1 MELNRNM
8 AKARDIPGLD
18 AGMPFTE
25 AAAATVAVRAEEMF
39 EQAENVLDITD
50 IERVHDM
57 RVASRRLRAVLEIY
71 APCFPADEFRPIL
84 REVKALADALGAR
97 RDPDVLLDQL
107 AKLEGT
113 LPKADAPG
121 VEAFAAPVHDEQAR
135 GNEILAAA
143 LDHAE
148 RTDLR
153 GRLALLAS
161 RAAAPEEPE
170 APEPAE
176 PEAVDEVAVAA
187 ESAPTE
193 PETAGALEAVVAGVT
208 EPEAPAPPGH
218 EATTNG
224 DGPTPYG
231 ATP

>member
-1 MELNRNM
+1 M

-18 AGMPFTE
+18 ARMPFAE
-25 AAAATVAVRAEEMF
+25 AAAATVAVRAEELF
-39 EQAENVLDITD
+39 EQSENVLDITD

-71 APCFPADEFRPIL
+71 APCFPADEFKPIL

-107 AKLEGT
+107 AKLEST
-113 LPKADAPG
+113 LPKANVPG

-148 RTDLR
+148 RTGLR
-153 GRLALLAS
+153 RRLAVLAS
-161 RAAAPEEPE
+161 RAV
-170 APEPAE
+170 APEPE
-176 PEAVDEVAVAA
+176 PEPEPQEVLVEAVVVEEPAA
-187 ESAPTE
+187 D
-193 PETAGALEAVVAGVT
+193 EAVVAEAAAAADPVT
-208 EPEAPAPPGH
+208 TVAPTAVPF
-218 EATTNG
+218 NG
-224 DGPTPYG
+224 SDPSGNG
-231 ATP
+231 AGA

>member
-1 MELNRNM
+1 M

-18 AGMPFTE
+18 ARMPFAE
-25 AAAATVAVRAEEMF
+25 AAAATVAVRAEELF
-39 EQAENVLDITD
+39 EQSENVLDITD

-71 APCFPADEFRPIL
+71 APCFPVDEFKPIL

-107 AKLEGT
+107 AKLEGA
-113 LPKADAPG
+113 LPKANLPG

-148 RTDLR
+148 RIDLR
-153 GRLALLAS
+153 GQLALLAS
-161 RAAAPEEPE
+161 RAVAPEEPE
-170 APEPAE
+170 EPEEVVVEALVADEPAD
-176 PEAVDEVAVAA
+176 AEVVAA
-187 ESAPTE
+187 EDALAGDPITTVVHIAAPANGSDPTGNG
-193 PETAGALEAVVAGVT
+193 AGA
-208 EPEAPAPPGH
+208 
-218 EATTNG
+218 
-224 DGPTPYG
+224 
-231 ATP
+231 

>member
-1 MELNRNM
+1 M

-18 AGMPFTE
+18 ARMPFAE
-25 AAAATVAVRAEEMF
+25 AAAATVAVRAEELF
-39 EQAENVLDITD
+39 EQSENVLDITD

-71 APCFPADEFRPIL
+71 APCFPVDEFKPIL

-107 AKLEGT
+107 AKLEGA
-113 LPKADAPG
+113 LPKANLPG

-148 RTDLR
+148 RIDLR
-153 GRLALLAS
+153 GQLALLAS
-161 RAAAPEEPE
+161 RAVAPEEPE
-170 APEPAE
+170 EVVVEALVAEEPAD
-176 PEAVDEVAVAA
+176 AEVVAA
-187 ESAPTE
+187 EDA
-193 PETAGALEAVVAGVT
+193 VAGDPITTVVHIA
-208 EPEAPAPPGH
+208 APA
-218 EATTNG
+218 NG
-224 DGPTPYG
+224 SDPTGNG
-231 ATP
+231 AAA